1 MFLRHLTVV
10 CLAALLVVPLTQSR
24 PYRQKR
30 PSDQR
35 VNELQTLYELSQM
48 SGGLVNL
55 PVGLDLNP
63 ELLGRRRRSSER
75 LLQELLDGQ
84 EERTRDDDENPRWL
98 AEIV

>member
-1 MFLRHLTVV
+1 MFLKYFTIV
-10 CLAALLVVPLTQSR
+10 CLAALLVAPLTQSR

-35 VNELQTLYELSQM
+35 LQELQTLMELGQIR
-48 SGGLVNL
+48 GGIVNL

-63 ELLGRRRRSSER
+63 EALGRRRRSSEV